1 MLRTLFSS
9 PFVGYSATIRR
20 FFASR
25 RADFSDDELNAARE
39 WLSNFSSTTIPRH
52 IGEISFSRSGGP
64 GGQNVNKVNSKVTLK
79 VPLDSLLPLVPHII
93 HSPLQASRYYAA
105 RAHSLVIQSE
115 ESRKQAA
122 NVDACYEK
130 LHQLLK
136 TTAKGV
142 VPGETSP
149 EQRDRV
155 QKLEKAAKEARIKA
169 KKLHSS
175 KKGSRRGSRDD

>member
-1 MLRTLFSS
+1 MFRSLS
-9 PFVGYSATIRR
+9 PFIRHTATIWRS
-20 FFASR
+20 FTSR
-25 RADFSDDELNAARE
+25 RTDYSIEDVTAARE
-39 WLSNFSSTTIPRH
+39 WISKFNSTVIPRH
-52 IGEISFSRSGGP
+52 VGEISFSRSGGP
-64 GGQNVNKVNSKVTLK
+64 GGQNVNKVNSKATLR
-79 VPLDSLLPLVPHII
+79 VPLDSLLPLLPRLV
-93 HSPLQASRYYAA
+93 HSPLQTSRYYAA
-105 RAHSLVIQSE
+105 RTHSLVIQSE

-136 TTAKGV
+136 TAAMGV

-155 QKLEKAAKEARIKA
+155 RKLEKAANENRIKA

-175 KKGSRRGSRDD
+175 KKSSRRGGRDD